1 MVCEGD
7 EKEEMESEITAAQ
20 KLALLTKFDTKMLE
34 KFRVRKI
41 GLFKKN
47 DVTIENKQNNCK

>member
-1 MVCEGD
+1 
-7 EKEEMESEITAAQ
+7 MESEITAAQ

-34 KFRVRKI
+34 KLGVRKI